1 VCSSDLVAMV
11 NLPLSATGRIDQRIT
26 ANHDAA
32 FYDIGNQLAVIVLIV
47 RHQDHRARR
56 HAATRCL
63 RGADRR
69 VEQME
74 RQFRRL
80 SEQGFDTFR
89 LVHAR
94 QLYENTVIALALL
107 SGSVIQLWKTLGSV
121 GTPILLLPMAL
132 AQLNRARSGRRV
144 VWSMGV
150 SGGTALIWLVLG
162 GGGSWHGV
170 EAIFPGLA
178 VSAMILFWPHGRQ
191 KKSALPQ

>member
-1 VCSSDLVAMV
+1 MLATIMSTVDSYAFICSVTLGRDLIGRWRTPKGEKLADEAT
-11 NLPLSATGRIDQRIT
+11 LPAIRWSLLAT
-26 ANHDAA
+26 AA
-32 FYDIGNQLAVIVLIV
+32 LA
-47 RHQDHRARR
+47 
-56 HAATRCL
+56 
-63 RGADRR
+63 
-69 VEQME
+69 
-74 RQFRRL
+74 
-80 SEQGFDTFR
+80 
-89 LVHAR
+89 
-94 QLYENTVIALALL
+94 IALALL